1 MVAIV
6 NSAAMN
12 TKVHT
17 SFQIEFSPNICP
29 GVALQDD
36 MVLVLVF

>member
-1 MVAIV
+1 MAIV

-12 TKVHT
+12 TKVHM
-17 SFQIEFSPNICP
+17 SFQIEFSPNIYP